1 MTRSNRQVTV
11 ERRGSVEGPRVTIG
25 TLRITERAKAL
36 VLEALEHNR
45 LSYGPMT
52 RRAEAEFL
60 EALQPHSRRLLERE
74 ADGCR
79 YLVPEIRPPLPSDMA
94 VPR

>member
-1 MTRSNRQVTV
+1 MIRLVTRNPWTA
-11 ERRGSVEGPRVTIG
+11 RRMMEHHHP
-25 TLRITERAKAL
+25 LRITERAKAL
-36 VLEALEHNR
+36 VLEVLEHNR

-60 EALQPHSRRLLERE
+60 EALQPQFRRLLERE

-79 YLVPEIRPPLPSDMA
+79 DVAPEIRPPQPSDMA